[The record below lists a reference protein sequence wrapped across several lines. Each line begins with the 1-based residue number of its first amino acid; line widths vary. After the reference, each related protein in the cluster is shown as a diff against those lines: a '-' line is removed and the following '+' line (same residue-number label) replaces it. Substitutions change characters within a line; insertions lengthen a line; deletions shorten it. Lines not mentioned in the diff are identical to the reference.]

1 MRKTKT
7 AATVIRTETREA
19 DGASYVYRLIM
30 RESEALSSYRLPLY
44 SVEIEFCGA
53 DGVRTEGEARDVFA
67 DPGRAIVFF
76 DMLVKNLA
84 TPIDLPYILEDSAR
98 G

>member
-53 DGVRTEGEARDVFA
+53 DGVRRMIYETDRCVDHACRIGSFPD
-67 DPGRAIVFF
+67 G
-76 DMLVKNLA
+76 LH
-84 TPIDLPYILEDSAR
+84 DLRSLL
-98 G
+98 